1 MESLCS
7 VNLCPFANKASLFPK
22 QDFFTSQSMLLYFP
36 NKTSLQCT
44 QALLALRQNLYG
56 ACQHVMCVF
65 FYAFIIHL
73 RKDRR
78 LSVSLDNTK
87 QVC

>member
-1 MESLCS
+1 MESLYS
-7 VNLCPFANKASLFPK
+7 VIPCPFANKASLFPK
-22 QDFFTSQSMLLYFP
+22 QDFFVSQSMLLYFP

-44 QALLALRQNLYG
+44 QALFALRQNLYG
-56 ACQHVMCVF
+56 ACQRVMCVF
-65 FYAFIIHL
+65 FYAFIIPL

-78 LSVSLDNTK
+78 SSVPLDNTK